1 MKQDKRIIVS
11 VMWVIIGIVLV
22 GLRFVGKVNEF
33 WNGMGSGL
41 VVVGVIQLLRSYRF
55 QKNEAY
61 REKMEIEAS
70 DERNRFIRSKA
81 WAWAGYIFILVTS
94 VSIIILKL
102 MGQDLLSMAAYAA
115 VFFLLILYWV
125 SYLILKKK
133 Y

>member
-1 MKQDKRIIVS
+1 
-11 VMWVIIGIVLV
+11 
-22 GLRFVGKVNEF
+22 
-33 WNGMGSGL
+33 
-41 VVVGVIQLLRSYRF
+41 
-55 QKNEAY
+55 
-61 REKMEIEAS
+61 MEIEVS

>member
-11 VMWVIIGIVLV
+11 VMWVIIGIILV

-41 VVVGVIQLLRSYRF
+41 VVVGIIQLLRSYRF

-61 REKMEIEAS
+61 REKMEIEVS

>member
-1 MKQDKRIIVS
+1 MKKDKRIIIS
-11 VMWVIIGIVLV
+11 VMWVIIGIVLT
-22 GLRFVGKVNEF
+22 GLGFLGKVDGF

-41 VVVGVIQLLRSYRF
+41 VVVGIIQLLRSYRF
-55 QKNEAY
+55 QKNEVY
-61 REKMEIEAS
+61 RKKMEVEAS

-81 WAWAGYIFILVTS
+81 WAWTGYIFILVTS

-102 MGQDLLSMAAYAA
+102 IGQDLLSMLASAT
-115 VFFLLILYWV
+115 VCFVLILYWG

>member
-1 MKQDKRIIVS
+1 MKKDKRIIIS
-11 VMWVIIGIVLV
+11 VMWVIIGIVLT
-22 GLRFVGKVNEF
+22 GLGFLGKVDGF

-41 VVVGVIQLLRSYRF
+41 VVVGIIQLLRSYRF
-55 QKNEAY
+55 QKNEVY
-61 REKMEIEAS
+61 RKKMEVEAS

-81 WAWAGYIFILVTS
+81 WAWTGYIFILVTS

-102 MGQDLLSMAAYAA
+102 IGQDLLSMVASAT
-115 VFFLLILYWV
+115 VCFVLILYWG